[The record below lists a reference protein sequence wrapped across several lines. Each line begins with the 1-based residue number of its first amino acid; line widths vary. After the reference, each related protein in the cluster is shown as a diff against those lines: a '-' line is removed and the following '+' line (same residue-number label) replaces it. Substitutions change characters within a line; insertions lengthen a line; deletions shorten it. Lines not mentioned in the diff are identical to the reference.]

1 MNGDEKLVQEIKSD
15 AKTSD
20 SEIDIGGVEI
30 ILNKDEETV
39 ENTSVDDNS
48 QEFKKDPDEEFY
60 GKNLR
65 KLVDFAEECGV
76 SYETIRRKVAKNE
89 KQLGNHIVRDSV
101 TGTRYLDEYAQEF
114 LRKKT
119 ATHFVQLADKTAL
132 DEAKMWHDRFLELNM
147 KYTELLERNTE
158 LSEKTARLL
167 IFEEKEKTYQLQ
179 LEKSKQLEE
188 EIADREKQQ
197 EQLENKARELES
209 QLEDLK
215 AENSSYVP
223 YKTLFG
229 KTRYKKVDK

>member
-1 MNGDEKLVQEIKSD
+1 MNEDEKLVRETSPE
-15 AKTSD
+15 AKTND
-20 SEIDIGGVEI
+20 SEIDIDGVEV
-30 ILNKDEETV
+30 ILKNEETI
-39 ENTSVDDNS
+39 ENTSVKNNS
-48 QEFKKDPDEEFY
+48 QESEKDSNEEIY

-65 KLVDFAEECGV
+65 KIIDFAEECGV

-89 KQLGNHIVRDSV
+89 KQLGNHILRDSV

-114 LRKKT
+114 LRTQT

-132 DEAKMWHDRFLELNM
+132 DEAKMWHDKFLELNT
-147 KYTELLERNTE
+147 KYTELLEKNTE

-188 EIADREKQQ
+188 EIADRVKQQ
-197 EQLENKARELES
+197 EQLENKAKELEN
-209 QLEDLK
+209 QIKDLK
-215 AENSSYVP
+215 VENDSFVP

>member
-1 MNGDEKLVQEIKSD
+1 MFVQETKSD
-15 AKTSD
+15 AKTND
-20 SEIDIGGVEI
+20 SEIDIDGVEV
-30 ILNKDEETV
+30 ILNQDEATI
-39 ENTSVDDNS
+39 ENDSIDNNS
-48 QEFKKDPDEEFY
+48 RESKKESNEEFY

-114 LRKKT
+114 LRTKT

-132 DEAKMWHDRFLELNM
+132 DEAKMWHDKFLELNT
-147 KYTELLERNTE
+147 KYTELLEKNTK
-158 LSEKTARLL
+158 LNEKTAKLL
-167 IFEEKEKTYQLQ
+167 ILEEKERTYQLQ

-197 EQLENKARELES
+197 EQLEIKAKELES
-209 QLEDLK
+209 QIKDLK

-223 YKTLFG
+223 YRTLFG
-229 KTRYKKVDK
+229 KTRYKKIDK